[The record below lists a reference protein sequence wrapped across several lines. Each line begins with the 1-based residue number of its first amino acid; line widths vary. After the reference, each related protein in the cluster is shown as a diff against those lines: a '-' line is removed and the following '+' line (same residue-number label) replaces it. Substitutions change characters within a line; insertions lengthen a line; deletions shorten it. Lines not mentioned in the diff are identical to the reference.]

1 MDLATVLLLHKSS
14 FIVGAIC
21 FFYVRWRSGATPGLG
36 VLAVG
41 FSLLAIASTLAGLDE
56 RLHMS
61 NDARTF
67 WSFSLGANG
76 YGLMA
81 VGLFG
86 LSRRHSSLRDW
97 WPLLLPVVLTLS
109 AAITPWY
116 LDNGLRASVFNG
128 NAAILLA
135 LSGFVIARDFFD
147 ERLTARLGLSA
158 AIFVATSLSALV
170 VVGFIFPND
179 APLPPRYAFFLLI
192 ICHFAVALF
201 VLVLVQ
207 ERAEEKLTRLAN
219 TDMLTGVPNRQHFF
233 NSLPKGLGPGDAFVL
248 IDIDFFKSVNDRF
261 GHDKGDVVLVNVA
274 RTIADSIPQSSVFGR
289 LGGEEFSLFLRG
301 ETEASAFALAEQIR
315 EAVNALSLVFDGKQ
329 VSLTVSA
336 GVALWEAGLTEQDV
350 QKRVDQA
357 LYSAKNN
364 GRNRVELFTGIGLT
378 NSTPALELRS
388 ARAG

>member
-36 VLAVG
+36 VLAG
-41 FSLLAIASTLAGLDE
+41 SFSLLAIASTLAGLDE
-56 RLHMS
+56 SLHMS
-61 NDARTF
+61 DDARTF

-86 LSRRHSSLRDW
+86 LSRRQNSLRDW

-109 AAITPWY
+109 AVITPWY
-116 LDNGLRASVFNG
+116 LNNGLRASVFNG
-128 NAAILLA
+128 SAAVLLA
-135 LSGFVIARDFFD
+135 LSGFVIARDFFH

-158 AIFVATSLSALV
+158 SIWVATSLSVLV
-170 VVGFIFPND
+170 VVGFVFPND

-219 TDMLTGVPNRQHFF
+219 TDMLTGIPNRQHFF
-233 NSLPKGLGPGDAFVL
+233 NSLPKSLGPGDAFVL
-248 IDIDFFKSVNDRF
+248 IDIDFFKRVNDMY
-261 GHDKGDVVLVNVA
+261 GHDKGDVVLINVA
-274 RTIADSIPQSSVFGR
+274 RTIAQNVPPSCVFGR

-301 ETEASAFALAEQIR
+301 QTQSSAFAHAERIR
-315 EAVNALSLVFDGKQ
+315 EAVSA
-329 VSLTVSA
+329 VSLFFEGNQVTPSVSA
-336 GVALWEAGLTEQDV
+336 GVALWEAGLTDQDV
-350 QKRVDQA
+350 QKRADQA
-357 LYSAKNN
+357 LYLAKNN
-364 GRNRVELFTGIGLT
+364 GRNRVELFSSAGLT
-378 NSTPALELRS
+378 SSFLAPELAQ

>member
-41 FSLLAIASTLAGLDE
+41 FTLLAIASTLAGWDE
-56 RLHMS
+56 SLHMS
-61 NDARTF
+61 DNARTF
-67 WSFSLGANG
+67 WSFALGANG

-86 LSRRHSSLRDW
+86 LSRRQNSIRDW
-97 WPLLLPVVLTLS
+97 WPLLLPVVLMLS

-116 LDNGLRASVFNG
+116 LNNGLRASVFNG

-135 LSGFVIARDFFD
+135 LSGFVIARDFFH
-147 ERLTARLGLSA
+147 ERLTARLALSA
-158 AIFVATSLSALV
+158 SIWVATSLSALV
-170 VVGFIFPND
+170 VIGFILPND

-207 ERAEEKLTRLAN
+207 ERAEEKLIRLAN
-219 TDMLTGVPNRQHFF
+219 TDMLTGIPNRQHFF
-233 NSLPKGLGPGDAFVL
+233 NSLPKVLAPGDAFVL
-248 IDIDFFKSVNDRF
+248 IDIDFFKRVNDMY
-261 GHDKGDVVLVNVA
+261 GHDKGDVVLINVA
-274 RTIADSIPQSSVFGR
+274 RTIARSAHSSCVLGR
-289 LGGEEFSLFLRG
+289 LGGEEFSLFFRG
-301 ETEASAFALAEQIR
+301 QTAASAFALAEQVR
-315 EAVNALSLVFDGKQ
+315 EAVNALSLVFEGNQ
-329 VSLTVSA
+329 VTPSVSA

-350 QKRVDQA
+350 QKRADQA
-357 LYSAKNN
+357 LYIAKNK
-364 GRNRVELFTGIGLT
+364 GRNRVELFSSVGLT
-378 NSTPALELRS
+378 SSVLAPEPLP

>member
-61 NDARTF
+61 NNARTL

-97 WPLLLPVVLTLS
+97 WPMLLPVTLTLS

-116 LDNGLRASVFNG
+116 VDNGLRASVFNG
-128 NAAILLA
+128 NAALLLA
-135 LSGFVIARDFFD
+135 LSGLVIARDFFQ
-147 ERLTARLGLSA
+147 ERLTARFGLSV

-233 NSLPKGLGPGDAFVL
+233 SSLPKSLGPGDAFVL

-261 GHDKGDVVLVNVA
+261 GHDKGDIVLVNVA
-274 RTIADSIPQSSVFGR
+274 RTIADSIPRSSVFGR

-329 VSLTVSA
+329 VSPTVSA
-336 GVALWEAGLTEQDV
+336 GVALWKAGLTEPDV
-350 QKRVDQA
+350 QKRADQA

-364 GRNRVELFTGIGLT
+364 GRNRVELFTGIELV
-378 NSTPALELRS
+378 NSTPALELRT

>member
-61 NDARTF
+61 NNARTL

-97 WPLLLPVVLTLS
+97 WPMLLPVTLTLS

-116 LDNGLRASVFNG
+116 VDNGLRASVFNG
-128 NAAILLA
+128 NAALLLA
-135 LSGFVIARDFFD
+135 LSGLVIARDFFQ
-147 ERLTARLGLSA
+147 ERLTARFGLSV

-233 NSLPKGLGPGDAFVL
+233 SSLPKSLGPGDAFVL

-261 GHDKGDVVLVNVA
+261 GHDKGDIVLVNVA
-274 RTIADSIPQSSVFGR
+274 RTIADSIPRSSVFGR

-329 VSLTVSA
+329 VSPTVSA
-336 GVALWEAGLTEQDV
+336 GVALWEAGLTELDV
-350 QKRVDQA
+350 QKRADQA

-364 GRNRVELFTGIGLT
+364 GRNRVELFTGMELV
-378 NSTPALELRS
+378 NSTPALELRT

>member
-41 FSLLAIASTLAGLDE
+41 FTLLAIASTLAGWDE
-56 RLHMS
+56 SLHMS
-61 NDARTF
+61 DNARTF
-67 WSFSLGANG
+67 WSFALGANG

-86 LSRRHSSLRDW
+86 LSRRQNSIRDW
-97 WPLLLPVVLTLS
+97 WPLLLPVVLMLS

-116 LDNGLRASVFNG
+116 LNNGLRASVFNG

-135 LSGFVIARDFFD
+135 LSGFVIARDFFH
-147 ERLTARLGLSA
+147 ERLTARLALSA
-158 AIFVATSLSALV
+158 SIWVATFLSALV
-170 VVGFIFPND
+170 VIGFILPND
-179 APLPPRYAFFLLI
+179 APLSPRYAFFLLI

-207 ERAEEKLTRLAN
+207 ERAEEKLIRLAN
-219 TDMLTGVPNRQHFF
+219 TDMLTGIPNRQHFF
-233 NSLPKGLGPGDAFVL
+233 NSLPKDLAPGDAFVL
-248 IDIDFFKSVNDRF
+248 IDIDFFKRVNDMY
-261 GHDKGDVVLVNVA
+261 GHDKGDVVLINVA
-274 RTIADSIPQSSVFGR
+274 RTIARSAPSSCVLGR
-289 LGGEEFSLFLRG
+289 LGGEEFSLFFRG
-301 ETEASAFALAEQIR
+301 QTAASAFALAEQVR
-315 EAVNALSLVFDGKQ
+315 EAVNALSLVFEGNQ
-329 VSLTVSA
+329 VTPSVSA

-350 QKRVDQA
+350 QKRADQA
-357 LYSAKNN
+357 LYIAKNK
-364 GRNRVELFTGIGLT
+364 GRNRVELFSSVGLT
-378 NSTPALELRS
+378 SSVLAPEPLP

>member
-14 FIVGAIC
+14 VGAIC

-41 FSLLAIASTLAGLDE
+41 FTLLAIASTLAGWDE
-56 RLHMS
+56 SLHMS
-61 NDARTF
+61 DNARTF

-76 YGLMA
+76 YGLMT

-86 LSRRHSSLRDW
+86 LSRRQNSLRDW
-97 WPLLLPVVLTLS
+97 WPLLLPVILMLS

-116 LDNGLRASVFNG
+116 LNIGLRASVFNG
-128 NAAILLA
+128 NATILLA
-135 LSGFVIARDFFD
+135 VSGFVIARDFFH

-158 AIFVATSLSALV
+158 SIWVATSLSALV

-207 ERAEEKLTRLAN
+207 ERAEEKLIRLAN
-219 TDMLTGVPNRQHFF
+219 TDMLTGIPNRQHFF
-233 NSLPKGLGPGDAFVL
+233 NSLPKILGPGDAFVL
-248 IDIDFFKSVNDRF
+248 IDIDFFKRVNDMY
-261 GHDKGDVVLVNVA
+261 GHDKGDVVLINVA
-274 RTIADSIPQSSVFGR
+274 RTIARSAPSSCVLGR
-289 LGGEEFSLFLRG
+289 LGGEEFSLFFRG
-301 ETEASAFALAEQIR
+301 QTAASAFALAEQVR
-315 EAVNALSLVFDGKQ
+315 EAVHALSLVFEGNQ
-329 VSLTVSA
+329 VTPSVSA

-350 QKRVDQA
+350 QKRADQA
-357 LYSAKNN
+357 LYIAKNK
-364 GRNRVELFTGIGLT
+364 GRNRVELFSSVGLT
-378 NSTPALELRS
+378 CSVLAPEPLP

>member
-61 NDARTF
+61 NNARTL

-97 WPLLLPVVLTLS
+97 WPMLLPVTLTLS

-116 LDNGLRASVFNG
+116 VDNGLRASVFNG
-128 NAAILLA
+128 NAALLLA
-135 LSGFVIARDFFD
+135 LSGLVIARDFFQ
-147 ERLTARLGLSA
+147 ERLTARFGLSV

-201 VLVLVQ
+201 VLVQ

-233 NSLPKGLGPGDAFVL
+233 SSLPKSLGPGDAFVL

-261 GHDKGDVVLVNVA
+261 GHDKGDIVLVNVA
-274 RTIADSIPQSSVFGR
+274 RTIADSIPRSSVFGR

-329 VSLTVSA
+329 VSPTVSA
-336 GVALWEAGLTEQDV
+336 GVALWKAGLTEPDV
-350 QKRVDQA
+350 QKRADQA

-364 GRNRVELFTGIGLT
+364 GRNRVELFTGIELV
-378 NSTPALELRS
+378 NSTPALELRT

>member
-116 LDNGLRASVFNG
+116 LDKGLRASVFNG

-207 ERAEEKLTRLAN
+207 ERAEEKLTRLTN

-350 QKRVDQA
+350 QKRADQA

>member
-61 NDARTF
+61 NNARTL

-97 WPLLLPVVLTLS
+97 WPMLLPVTLTLS

-116 LDNGLRASVFNG
+116 VDNGLRASVFNG
-128 NAAILLA
+128 NAALLLA
-135 LSGFVIARDFFD
+135 LSGLVIARDFFQ
-147 ERLTARLGLSA
+147 ERLTARFGLSV

-233 NSLPKGLGPGDAFVL
+233 SSLPKSLGPGDAFVL

-261 GHDKGDVVLVNVA
+261 GHDKGDIVLVNVA
-274 RTIADSIPQSSVFGR
+274 RTIADSIPRSSVFGR

-329 VSLTVSA
+329 VSPTVSA
-336 GVALWEAGLTEQDV
+336 GVALWKAGLTEPDV
-350 QKRVDQA
+350 QKRADQA

-364 GRNRVELFTGIGLT
+364 GRNRVELFTGIELV

>member
-158 AIFVATSLSALV
+158 AIFVATSALV

-350 QKRVDQA
+350 QKRADQA

>member
-61 NDARTF
+61 NNARTL

-97 WPLLLPVVLTLS
+97 WPMLLPVTLTLS

-116 LDNGLRASVFNG
+116 VDNGLRASVFNG
-128 NAAILLA
+128 NAALLLA
-135 LSGFVIARDFFD
+135 LSGLVIARDFFQ
-147 ERLTARLGLSA
+147 ERLTARFGLSV

-233 NSLPKGLGPGDAFVL
+233 SSLPKSLGPGDAFVL

-261 GHDKGDVVLVNVA
+261 GHDKGDIVLVSVA
-274 RTIADSIPQSSVFGR
+274 RTIADSIPRSSVFGR

-329 VSLTVSA
+329 VSPTVSA
-336 GVALWEAGLTEQDV
+336 GVALWEAGLTELDV
-350 QKRVDQA
+350 QKRADQA

-364 GRNRVELFTGIGLT
+364 GRN
-378 NSTPALELRS
+378 S
-388 ARAG
+388 

>member
-61 NDARTF
+61 DNARTF

-81 VGLFG
+81 VGLYG

-97 WPLLLPVVLTLS
+97 WPMLLPVTLTLS

-116 LDNGLRASVFNG
+116 VDNGLRASVFNG

-135 LSGFVIARDFFD
+135 LSGLVIARDFFQ
-147 ERLTARLGLSA
+147 ERLTARFGLSA

-170 VVGFIFPND
+170 VLGFTFPND

-233 NSLPKGLGPGDAFVL
+233 SSLPKSLGPGDAFVL

-261 GHDKGDVVLVNVA
+261 GHDRGDIVLVDVA
-274 RTIADSIPQSSVFGR
+274 RTIARSIPPSSVFGR
-289 LGGEEFSLFLRG
+289 LGGEEFSLFVRG

-315 EAVNALSLVFDGKQ
+315 EAVNTLDLVFEGKQ
-329 VSLTVSA
+329 VSTTVSA
-336 GVALWEAGLTEQDV
+336 GVALWEANLTEQDI
-350 QKRVDQA
+350 QKRADQA

-378 NSTPALELRS
+378 DSSPAPERRL

>member
-41 FSLLAIASTLAGLDE
+41 FTLLAIASTLAGWDE
-56 RLHMS
+56 SLHMS
-61 NDARTF
+61 DNARTF

-76 YGLMA
+76 YGLMT

-86 LSRRHSSLRDW
+86 LSRRQNSLRDW
-97 WPLLLPVVLTLS
+97 WPLLLPVILMLS

-116 LDNGLRASVFNG
+116 LNNGLRASVFNG
-128 NAAILLA
+128 NATILLA
-135 LSGFVIARDFFD
+135 VSGFVIARDFFH

-158 AIFVATSLSALV
+158 SIWVATSLSALV
-170 VVGFIFPND
+170 VFGFIFPND

-207 ERAEEKLTRLAN
+207 ERAAEKLIRLAN
-219 TDMLTGVPNRQHFF
+219 TDMLTGIPNRQHFF
-233 NSLPKGLGPGDAFVL
+233 NSLPKILGPGDAFVL
-248 IDIDFFKSVNDRF
+248 IDIDFFKRVNDMY
-261 GHDKGDVVLVNVA
+261 GHDKGDVVLINVA
-274 RTIADSIPQSSVFGR
+274 RTIARSAPSSCVLGR
-289 LGGEEFSLFLRG
+289 LGGEEFSLFFRG
-301 ETEASAFALAEQIR
+301 QTAASAFALAEQVR
-315 EAVNALSLVFDGKQ
+315 EAVHALSLVFEGNQ
-329 VSLTVSA
+329 VTPSVSA

-350 QKRVDQA
+350 QKRADQA
-357 LYSAKNN
+357 LYIAKNK
-364 GRNRVELFTGIGLT
+364 GRNRVELFSSVGLT
-378 NSTPALELRS
+378 CSVLAPEPLP

>member
-350 QKRVDQA
+350 QKRADQA

>member
-56 RLHMS
+56 RIHMS
-61 NDARTF
+61 SDARTF
-67 WSFSLGANG
+67 RSFSLGANG

-128 NAAILLA
+128 NATILLA
-135 LSGFVIARDFFD
+135 LSGFVIARDFFQ
-147 ERLTARLGLSA
+147 ERLTARFGLSA

-261 GHDKGDVVLVNVA
+261 GHDKGDIVLVNVA
-274 RTIADSIPQSSVFGR
+274 RTIADSIPRSSVFGR

-301 ETEASAFALAEQIR
+301 ETEASAFALAEQVR

-329 VSLTVSA
+329 VSPTVSA

-350 QKRVDQA
+350 QKRADQA

-378 NSTPALELRS
+378 NGIPALELRS

>member
-61 NDARTF
+61 NNARTL

-97 WPLLLPVVLTLS
+97 WPMLLPVTLTLS

-116 LDNGLRASVFNG
+116 VDNGLRASVFNG
-128 NAAILLA
+128 NAALLLA
-135 LSGFVIARDFFD
+135 LSGLVIARDFFQ
-147 ERLTARLGLSA
+147 ERLTARFGLSV

-233 NSLPKGLGPGDAFVL
+233 SSLPKSLGPGDAFVL

-261 GHDKGDVVLVNVA
+261 GHDKGDIVLVSVA
-274 RTIADSIPQSSVFGR
+274 RTIADSIPRSSVFGR

-329 VSLTVSA
+329 VSPTVSA
-336 GVALWEAGLTEQDV
+336 GVALWEAGLTELDV
-350 QKRVDQA
+350 QKRADQA

-364 GRNRVELFTGIGLT
+364 GRNRVELFTGMELV

>member
-1 MDLATVLLLHKSS
+1 
-14 FIVGAIC
+14 
-21 FFYVRWRSGATPGLG
+21 
-36 VLAVG
+36 
-41 FSLLAIASTLAGLDE
+41 
-56 RLHMS
+56 MS
-61 NDARTF
+61 NNARTL

-97 WPLLLPVVLTLS
+97 WPMLLPVTLTLS

-116 LDNGLRASVFNG
+116 VDNGLRASVFNG
-128 NAAILLA
+128 NAALLLA
-135 LSGFVIARDFFD
+135 LSGLVIARDFFQ
-147 ERLTARLGLSA
+147 ERLTARFGLSV

-233 NSLPKGLGPGDAFVL
+233 SSLPKSLGPGDAFVL

-261 GHDKGDVVLVNVA
+261 GHDKGDIVLVNVA
-274 RTIADSIPQSSVFGR
+274 RTIADSIPRSSVFGR

-329 VSLTVSA
+329 VSPTVSA
-336 GVALWEAGLTEQDV
+336 GVALWKAGLTEPDV
-350 QKRVDQA
+350 QKRADQA

-364 GRNRVELFTGIGLT
+364 GRNRVELFTGIELV
-378 NSTPALELRS
+378 NSTPALELRT